1 MIRGQFCCRDDGAV
15 VSRYTETRFGRRRRK
30 KDEDVILT
38 ATSKISG
45 NSPSVNTVRS
55 ASTLSTGTLSRTS
68 RKNSIEKEIE
78 FLAPSVHHLKTS
90 LLIYLREN
98 GLGPS
103 TKVHDAKNVLRKATP
118 IRVSTR
124 NKGESKPYVDCIG
137 VHNEDHAGK
146 ATHMLCYTWTFTFGS
161 IIDALSNYCKKVS
174 RYLVLFFNSIIH

>member
-15 VSRYTETRFGRRRRK
+15 LSRYTETRFGRRRRRRK

-38 ATSKISG
+38 ATS
-45 NSPSVNTVRS
+45 SVNNVRS
-55 ASTLSTGTLSRTS
+55 VSILSTGTLSRTS

-90 LLIYLREN
+90 LLSYLREN

-146 ATHMLCYTWTFTFGS
+146 ATHMLCYTWNFTFGS

-174 RYLVLFFNSIIH
+174 RYLVLLFNSIIH